1 MRFARQYPWAGA
13 PGTTLAGAV
22 AGVAGGLAYAVVMA
36 ADLRVF
42 RYDADDYLLLGGAVE
57 RRPESASTIGKGMHL
72 VNSAILGIVFER
84 LAYRQLPWAGAVN
97 GMVFASA
104 ENAILYPILVAERH
118 HPLIR
123 SGDLA
128 SYWNATAF
136 AQSVG
141 RHLAYGAV
149 VGWTLDWIMNRRG
162 DPSRQE
168 ATREDSQSND
178 AANTS
183 CGTA

>member
-1 MRFARQYPWAGA
+1 MRFARQYPWPGA
-13 PGTTLAGAV
+13 PGNTLAGAV

-36 ADLRVF
+36 IDLRVF
-42 RYDADDYLLLGGAVE
+42 RYDADDYLLLGGAVGC
-57 RRPESASTIGKGMHL
+57 PGSASVIGKGIHL
-72 VNSAILGIVFER
+72 VNSAILGIAFER
-84 LAYRQLPWAGAVN
+84 LAYRRLPWAGTVN
-97 GMVFASA
+97 GMVFASV
-104 ENAILYPILVAERH
+104 ENALLYPILAAERH

-149 VGWTLDWIMNRRG
+149 AGWTLDWIMNRQG
-162 DPSRQE
+162 DRS
-168 ATREDSQSND
+168 
-178 AANTS
+178 
-183 CGTA
+183 